1 MIAHALSRSSVAL
14 LLGCLIACGPGS
26 PDASTGGS
34 TGGST
39 GASGP
44 TGTSEPTTGAAT
56 TGGGASSSTAAESST
71 STGTGEVTTAASAT
85 DSGGTTE
92 LGPCVVDPAQ
102 DVCSAACDFPNDC
115 CQCEAQKLAPDPGA
129 VDCKIAAGIVT
140 AVCPWS
146 ITSVR
151 IDGAWVEQDVCEG
164 PGSGWTQTPENG
176 DIVVELCGDACTTY
190 LAGDFAELEIYV
202 FCEVA

>member
-1 MIAHALSRSSVAL
+1 M
-14 LLGCLIACGPGS
+14 
-26 PDASTGGS
+26 
-34 TGGST
+34 
-39 GASGP
+39 
-44 TGTSEPTTGAAT
+44 
-56 TGGGASSSTAAESST
+56 
-71 STGTGEVTTAASAT
+71 TTAASAT

-102 DVCSAACDFPNDC
+102 DVCSDACDVSDC
-115 CQCEAQKLAPDPGA
+115 CQCVPQKLAPDPGA

-151 IDGAWVEQDVCEG
+151 IDGVWVEQDVCEG
-164 PGSGWTQTPENG
+164 PGSGWTQTPESG